1 MKNGKKNKEIQILY
15 LMKETIE
22 KIKKL
27 VPNFQ

>member
-1 MKNGKKNKEIQILY
+1 MKNGKKNKEIQTLY

-27 VPNFQ
+27 VPNSQ